1 MLGVES
7 NRDAK
12 KPSAAANT
20 APRGKQ
26 ASAPAAAGS
35 SATDQKK
42 RPRTNGRTKDSGPK
56 SKRVADPASAAPA
69 KAKTEP
75 WTPAGKHQIT
85 ELKVPYNAKDKPTE
99 GAAQSLVRLQKA
111 AGGKPG
117 CGFMALTGKC
127 NPRAGN
133 SCRTC
138 PTMVSDHV
146 LKAQRKLMAPPFAK
160 QLADEYPDSDFARVY
175 ALP

>member
-42 RPRTNGRTKDSGPK
+42 RSRANGRTKDTVPK
-56 SKRVADPASAAPA
+56 AKRVADPASAAPA

-85 ELKVPYNAKDKPTE
+85 ELNVPYSKDKPTE

-111 AGGKPG
+111 AGGKMG
-117 CGFMALTGKC
+117 CGFLALTGKC
-127 NPRAGN
+127 TPRAGG

-138 PTMVSDHV
+138 PTLVSDHV
-146 LKAQRKLMAPPFAK
+146 LKALRKLMSPPFAK
-160 QLADEYPDSDFARVY
+160 QLAEEYPDSAFARVY